1 MKNKLAVR
9 LGMVFL
15 LVVAISAAVI
25 YFTFDIKA
33 LKYIHMFK
41 VDCLALAFG
50 SLAIGLLFDGIRL
63 MTLTSITGEKLPLKH
78 VANVVLSNYF
88 LALVTPGASGGAI
101 AQIMFMRKAGIPVA
115 KSTVVVLVRTMF
127 SIIFLMLLVP
137 FALHLDPDIAKWMS
151 PAIITVVSMIF
162 TALPIVAMILM
173 HTDYP
178 EKWIYLC
185 TKRFSSSTQRKSLM
199 WYYEFKKS
207 AFVIA
212 KSPFKVFRAFIE
224 SGLSLL
230 FIYGCVPAYFSGLD
244 FDFDVVQVMGRMVLL
259 NLVLYFSPTP
269 GGSGVAETGFVFLFS
284 KILPEGLAGIMAVMW
299 RFTAEYVP
307 FLIGGC
313 FCVRAFGADVLNL
326 LSHKKELKLDE
337 NK

>member
-115 KSTVVVLVRTMF
+115 KSTVVMYWFSVDICMLYPGLVW
-127 SIIFLMLLVP
+127 P
-137 FALHLDPDIAKWMS
+137 
-151 PAIITVVSMIF
+151 
-162 TALPIVAMILM
+162 
-173 HTDYP
+173 
-178 EKWIYLC
+178 
-185 TKRFSSSTQRKSLM
+185 
-199 WYYEFKKS
+199 
-207 AFVIA
+207 
-212 KSPFKVFRAFIE
+212 
-224 SGLSLL
+224 L
-230 FIYGCVPAYFSGLD
+230 FIASSFMRMNVASGS
-244 FDFDVVQVMGRMVLL
+244 VLL
-259 NLVLYFSPTP
+259 
-269 GGSGVAETGFVFLFS
+269 
-284 KILPEGLAGIMAVMW
+284 
-299 RFTAEYVP
+299 
-307 FLIGGC
+307 
-313 FCVRAFGADVLNL
+313 
-326 LSHKKELKLDE
+326 
-337 NK
+337 